1 MFGKKKNSAVERDT
15 TMGWGTWR
23 ESMQM
28 GFVTNEKVGSEIP
41 VNNEDGLDRI
51 QPKIDPVGNRAQPI
65 QRFKKTYRRR

>member
-1 MFGKKKNSAVERDT
+1 
-15 TMGWGTWR
+15 
-23 ESMQM
+23 MQM